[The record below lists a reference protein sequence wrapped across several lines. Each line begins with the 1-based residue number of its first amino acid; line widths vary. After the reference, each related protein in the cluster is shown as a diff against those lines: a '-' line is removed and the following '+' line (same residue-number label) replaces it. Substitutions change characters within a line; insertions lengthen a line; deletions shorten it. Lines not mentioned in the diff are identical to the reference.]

1 MKHIIIFN
9 IFYILFNL
17 NIFKSEIIIPFMRA
31 KSLENNSNF
40 IEYIIYNNIY
50 VTIPIGNP
58 TQLIKFNVTM
68 ESSSISITS
77 FNNYN
82 YKDSNSY
89 YAIEDEKEIYKY
101 KYKNGF
107 EATDNFLID
116 NKQCN
121 FSFLFVTEMLD
132 DEDIILGEIGLKIY
146 EQNLYNKMNIILQL
160 KQLNLIN
167 SYAFGFQYTDEYKGN
182 LILGINYNKDEY
194 NIINNGIENIY
205 DSYNIKFN
213 HIFIGNEI
221 ELKYIKVGVIID
233 FFGFIGTQEYLEI
246 IKNKFFNPLLNEKKC
261 FIVNDE
267 KEDSNFFY
275 IKCQKNID
283 LKKFP
288 NLSFLSYDLK
298 MYFNFTYQELFKLN
312 NDFYYFLI
320 VFRIFDDNHSFWKLG
335 EIFFRKYNLLFDLD
349 KKIIGFPII
358 KSNYQKNEINNK
370 KEKSRIYKIF
380 IIFLNIILICTILF
394 LILLLLLLI
403 KKKKIKNRIKE
414 INNNYFSL
422 INNDN

>member
-1 MKHIIIFN
+1 MKYIIIFN
-9 IFYILFNL
+9 MFYILFNL
-17 NIFKSEIIIPFMRA
+17 NIIKSEIIIPFMRS
-31 KSLENNSNF
+31 KTLEYNNNF
-40 IEYIIYNNIY
+40 IDYIIHNNIY

-58 TQLIKFNVTM
+58 SQFIKFNVTM
-68 ESSSISITS
+68 KSSSISITS

-82 YKDSNSY
+82 YKDSNTY
-89 YAIEDEKEIYKY
+89 YAIEDEREIYKY
-101 KYKNGF
+101 KFKNGF
-107 EATDNFLID
+107 EATDNFLIN

-121 FSFLFVTEMLD
+121 FSFLFVTEMLED
-132 DEDIILGEIGLKIY
+132 FDIILGEIGLKIY

-160 KQLNLIN
+160 KQLDLIN
-167 SYAFGFQYTDEYKGN
+167 SYGFGFQYAEEYKGN

-194 NIINNGIENIY
+194 NIINNGIENIF

-213 HIFIGNEI
+213 HIIIGNEK
-221 ELKYIKVGVIID
+221 ELKYIKVNILID
-233 FFGFIGTQEYLEI
+233 LFGFIGTQEYLEI

-298 MYFNFTYQELFKLN
+298 MYFNFTYQDLFKLN
-312 NDFYYFLI
+312 DDFYYFLI
-320 VFRIFDDNHSFWKLG
+320 VFRILDDNNSFWELG

-358 KSNYQKNEINNK
+358 KSNYKKNEINK
-370 KEKSRIYKIF
+370 KEKSRIYKSF
-380 IIFLNIILICTILF
+380 IIFLNFILICIIIF
-394 LILLLLLLI
+394 LILFILLLI

-414 INNNYFSL
+414 INNNYFTFL
-422 INNDN
+422 TNDN

>member
-1 MKHIIIFN
+1 M
-9 IFYILFNL
+9 FYILFNL
-17 NIFKSEIIIPFMRA
+17 NIIKSEIIIPFMRS
-31 KSLENNSNF
+31 KTLEYNNNF
-40 IEYIIYNNIY
+40 IDYIIHNNIY

-58 TQLIKFNVTM
+58 SQFIKFNVTM
-68 ESSSISITS
+68 KSSSISITS

-82 YKDSNSY
+82 YKDSNTY
-89 YAIEDEKEIYKY
+89 YAIEDEREIYKY
-101 KYKNGF
+101 KFKNGF
-107 EATDNFLID
+107 EATDNFLIN

-121 FSFLFVTEMLD
+121 FSFLFVTELLED
-132 DEDIILGEIGLKIY
+132 FDIILGEIGLKIY

-160 KQLNLIN
+160 KQLDLIN
-167 SYAFGFQYTDEYKGN
+167 SYGFGFQYTEEYKGN

-194 NIINNGIENIY
+194 NIINNGIENIF

-213 HIFIGNEI
+213 HIIIGNEK
-221 ELKYIKVGVIID
+221 ELKYIKVNILID
-233 FFGFIGTQEYLEI
+233 LFGFIGTQEYLEI

-298 MYFNFTYQELFKLN
+298 MYFNFTYQDLFKLN
-312 NDFYYFLI
+312 DDFYYFLI
-320 VFRIFDDNHSFWKLG
+320 VFRILDDNNSFWELG

-358 KSNYQKNEINNK
+358 KSNYKKNEINK
-370 KEKSRIYKIF
+370 KEKSRIYKSF
-380 IIFLNIILICTILF
+380 IIFLNFILICIIIF
-394 LILLLLLLI
+394 LILFILLLI
-403 KKKKIKNRIKE
+403 KKNKIKNRIKE
-414 INNNYFSL
+414 INNNYFTFL
-422 INNDN
+422 TNDN

>member
-1 MKHIIIFN
+1 MKYIIIFN
-9 IFYILFNL
+9 MFYILFNL
-17 NIFKSEIIIPFMRA
+17 NIIKSEIIIPFMRS
-31 KSLENNSNF
+31 KTLEYNNNF
-40 IEYIIYNNIY
+40 IDYIIHNNIY

-58 TQLIKFNVTM
+58 SQFIKFNVTM
-68 ESSSISITS
+68 KSSSISITS

-82 YKDSNSY
+82 YKDSNTY

-101 KYKNGF
+101 KFKNGF
-107 EATDNFLID
+107 EATDNFLIN

-121 FSFLFVTEMLD
+121 FSFLFVTELLED
-132 DEDIILGEIGLKIY
+132 FDIILGEIGLKIY

-160 KQLNLIN
+160 KQLDLIN
-167 SYAFGFQYTDEYKGN
+167 SYGFGFQYTEEYKGN

-194 NIINNGIENIY
+194 NIINNGIENIF

-213 HIFIGNEI
+213 HIIIGNEK
-221 ELKYIKVGVIID
+221 ELKYIKVNILID
-233 FFGFIGTQEYLEI
+233 LFGFIGTQEYLEI

-298 MYFNFTYQELFKLN
+298 MYFNFTYQDLFKLN
-312 NDFYYFLI
+312 DDFYYFLI
-320 VFRIFDDNHSFWKLG
+320 VFRILDDNNSFWELG

-358 KSNYQKNEINNK
+358 KSNYKKNEINK
-370 KEKSRIYKIF
+370 KEKSRIYKSF
-380 IIFLNIILICTILF
+380 IIFLNFILICIIIFLILFILF
-394 LILLLLLLI
+394 LI
-403 KKKKIKNRIKE
+403 KKNKIKNRIKE
-414 INNNYFSL
+414 INNNYFTFL
-422 INNDN
+422 TNDN

>member
-1 MKHIIIFN
+1 MKYIIIFN
-9 IFYILFNL
+9 MFYILFNL
-17 NIFKSEIIIPFMRA
+17 NIIKSEIIIPFMRS
-31 KSLENNSNF
+31 KTLEYNNNF
-40 IEYIIYNNIY
+40 IDYIIHNNIY

-58 TQLIKFNVTM
+58 SQFIKFNVTM
-68 ESSSISITS
+68 KSSSISITS

-82 YKDSNSY
+82 YKDSNTY
-89 YAIEDEKEIYKY
+89 YAIEDEREIYKY
-101 KYKNGF
+101 KFKNGF
-107 EATDNFLID
+107 EATDNFLIN

-121 FSFLFVTEMLD
+121 FSFLFVTELLED
-132 DEDIILGEIGLKIY
+132 FDIILGEIGLKIY

-160 KQLNLIN
+160 KQLDLIN
-167 SYAFGFQYTDEYKGN
+167 SYGFGFQYTEEYKGN

-194 NIINNGIENIY
+194 NIINNGIENIF

-213 HIFIGNEI
+213 HIIIGNEK
-221 ELKYIKVGVIID
+221 ELKYIKVNILID
-233 FFGFIGTQEYLEI
+233 LFGFIGTQEYLEI

-298 MYFNFTYQELFKLN
+298 MYFNFTYQDLFKLN
-312 NDFYYFLI
+312 DGFYYFLI
-320 VFRIFDDNHSFWKLG
+320 VFRILDDNNSFWELG

-358 KSNYQKNEINNK
+358 KSNYKKNEINK
-370 KEKSRIYKIF
+370 KEKSRIYKSF
-380 IIFLNIILICTILF
+380 IIFLNFILICIIIF
-394 LILLLLLLI
+394 LILFILFLI
-403 KKKKIKNRIKE
+403 KKKKIKNHT
-414 INNNYFSL
+414 INKY
-422 INNDN
+422 

>member
-1 MKHIIIFN
+1 MKYIIIFN
-9 IFYILFNL
+9 MFYILFNL
-17 NIFKSEIIIPFMRA
+17 NIIKSEIIIPFMRS
-31 KSLENNSNF
+31 KTLEYNNNF
-40 IEYIIYNNIY
+40 IDYIIHNNIY

-58 TQLIKFNVTM
+58 SQFIKFNVTM
-68 ESSSISITS
+68 KSSSISITS

-82 YKDSNSY
+82 YKDSNTY

-101 KYKNGF
+101 KFKNGF
-107 EATDNFLID
+107 EATDNFLIN

-121 FSFLFVTEMLD
+121 FSFLFVTELLED
-132 DEDIILGEIGLKIY
+132 FDIILGEIGLKIY

-160 KQLNLIN
+160 KQLDLIN
-167 SYAFGFQYTDEYKGN
+167 SYGFGFQYTEEYKGN

-194 NIINNGIENIY
+194 NIINNGIENIF

-213 HIFIGNEI
+213 HIIIGNEK
-221 ELKYIKVGVIID
+221 ELKYIKVNILID
-233 FFGFIGTQEYLEI
+233 LFGFIGTQEYLEI

-298 MYFNFTYQELFKLN
+298 MYFNFTYQDLFKLN
-312 NDFYYFLI
+312 DDFYYFLI
-320 VFRIFDDNHSFWKLG
+320 VFRILDDNNSFWELG

-358 KSNYQKNEINNK
+358 KSNYKKNEINK
-370 KEKSRIYKIF
+370 KEKSRIYKSF
-380 IIFLNIILICTILF
+380 IIFLNFILICIIIF
-394 LILLLLLLI
+394 LILFILFLI

-414 INNNYFSL
+414 INNNYFTFL
-422 INNDN
+422 TNDN

>member
-1 MKHIIIFN
+1 MKYIIIFN

-17 NIFKSEIIIPFMRA
+17 NIIKSEIIIPFMRS
-31 KSLENNSNF
+31 KTLENNNNF
-40 IEYIIYNNIY
+40 IDYIINNNIY

-58 TQLIKFNVTM
+58 SQFIKFNITM
-68 ESSSISITS
+68 KSSSISITS

-82 YKDSNSY
+82 YKDSNTY
-89 YAIEDEKEIYKY
+89 YAIEDEREIYKY
-101 KYKNGF
+101 KFKNGF
-107 EATDNFLID
+107 EATDNFLIN

-121 FSFLFVTEMLD
+121 FSFLFVTELLED
-132 DEDIILGEIGLKIY
+132 FDIILGEIGLKIY

-160 KQLNLIN
+160 KQLDLIN
-167 SYAFGFQYTDEYKGN
+167 SYGFGFQYTEEYKGN

-194 NIINNGIENIY
+194 NIINNGIENIF

-213 HIFIGNEI
+213 HIIIGNEK
-221 ELKYIKVGVIID
+221 ELKYIKVNILID
-233 FFGFIGTQEYLEI
+233 LFGFIGTREYLEI
-246 IKNKFFNPLLNEKKC
+246 IKNKFFNSLLNEKKC

-275 IKCQKNID
+275 IKCKKNID

-298 MYFNFTYQELFKLN
+298 MYFNFTYQDLFKLN
-312 NDFYYFLI
+312 DDFYYFLI
-320 VFRIFDDNHSFWKLG
+320 VFRILDDNNSFWELG

-358 KSNYQKNEINNK
+358 KSNYKKNEINK
-370 KEKSRIYKIF
+370 KEKSRIYKSF
-380 IIFLNIILICTILF
+380 IIFLNFILICIIIF
-394 LILLLLLLI
+394 LILFILLLI
-403 KKKKIKNRIKE
+403 KKKKINNRIKE
-414 INNNYFSL
+414 INNNYFTFL
-422 INNDN
+422 TNDN

>member
-1 MKHIIIFN
+1 MKYIIIFN
-9 IFYILFNL
+9 MFYILFNL
-17 NIFKSEIIIPFMRA
+17 NIIKSEIIIPFMRS
-31 KSLENNSNF
+31 KTLEYNNNF
-40 IEYIIYNNIY
+40 IDYIIHNKIY

-58 TQLIKFNVTM
+58 SQFIKFNVTM
-68 ESSSISITS
+68 KSSSISITS

-82 YKDSNSY
+82 YKDSNTY
-89 YAIEDEKEIYKY
+89 YAIEDEREIYKY
-101 KYKNGF
+101 KFKNGF
-107 EATDNFLID
+107 EATDNFLIN

-121 FSFLFVTEMLD
+121 FSFLFVTELLED
-132 DEDIILGEIGLKIY
+132 FDIILGEIGLKIY

-160 KQLNLIN
+160 KQLDLIN
-167 SYAFGFQYTDEYKGN
+167 SYGFGFQYTEEYKGN

-194 NIINNGIENIY
+194 NIINNGIENIF

-213 HIFIGNEI
+213 HIIIGNEK
-221 ELKYIKVGVIID
+221 ELKYIKVNILID
-233 FFGFIGTQEYLEI
+233 LFGFIGTQEYLEI

-275 IKCQKNID
+275 IKCKKNID

-298 MYFNFTYQELFKLN
+298 MYFNFTYQDLFKLN
-312 NDFYYFLI
+312 DDFYYFLI
-320 VFRIFDDNHSFWKLG
+320 VFRILDDNNSFWELG

-358 KSNYQKNEINNK
+358 KSNYKKKEINK
-370 KEKSRIYKIF
+370 KEKSRIYKNF
-380 IIFLNIILICTILF
+380 IIFLNFILICIIIFLILFILF
-394 LILLLLLLI
+394 LI
-403 KKKKIKNRIKE
+403 KKNKIKNRIKE
-414 INNNYFSL
+414 INNNYFTFL
-422 INNDN
+422 TNDN

>member
-1 MKHIIIFN
+1 M
-9 IFYILFNL
+9 FYILFNL
-17 NIFKSEIIIPFMRA
+17 NIIKSEIIIPFMRS
-31 KSLENNSNF
+31 KTLEYNNNF
-40 IEYIIYNNIY
+40 IDYIIHNNIY

-58 TQLIKFNVTM
+58 SQFIKFNVTM
-68 ESSSISITS
+68 KSSSISITS

-82 YKDSNSY
+82 YKDSNTY
-89 YAIEDEKEIYKY
+89 YAIEDEREIYKY
-101 KYKNGF
+101 KFKNGF
-107 EATDNFLID
+107 EATDNFLIN

-121 FSFLFVTEMLD
+121 FSFLFVTELLED
-132 DEDIILGEIGLKIY
+132 FDIILGEIGLKIY

-160 KQLNLIN
+160 KQLDLIN
-167 SYAFGFQYTDEYKGN
+167 SYGFGFQYTEEYKGN

-194 NIINNGIENIY
+194 NIINNGIENIF

-213 HIFIGNEI
+213 HIIIGNEK
-221 ELKYIKVGVIID
+221 ELKYIKVNILID
-233 FFGFIGTQEYLEI
+233 LFGFIGTQEYLEI

-298 MYFNFTYQELFKLN
+298 MYFNFTYQDLFKLN
-312 NDFYYFLI
+312 EDFYYFLI
-320 VFRIFDDNHSFWKLG
+320 VFRILDDNNSFWELG

-358 KSNYQKNEINNK
+358 KSNYKKNKINK
-370 KEKSRIYKIF
+370 KEKSRIYKSF
-380 IIFLNIILICTILF
+380 IIFLNFILICIIIF
-394 LILLLLLLI
+394 LILFILFLI

-414 INNNYFSL
+414 INNNYFTFL
-422 INNDN
+422 TNDN

>member
-1 MKHIIIFN
+1 MKYIIIFN

-17 NIFKSEIIIPFMRA
+17 NIIKSEIIIPFIRS
-31 KSLENNSNF
+31 KTLENNNNF
-40 IEYIIYNNIY
+40 IDYIINNNIY

-58 TQLIKFNVTM
+58 SQFIKFNITM
-68 ESSSISITS
+68 KSSSISITS

-82 YKDSNSY
+82 YKDSNTY
-89 YAIEDEKEIYKY
+89 YAIEDEREIYKY
-101 KYKNGF
+101 KFKNGF
-107 EATDNFLID
+107 EATDNFLIN

-121 FSFLFVTEMLD
+121 FSFLFVTEMLED
-132 DEDIILGEIGLKIY
+132 FDIILGEIGLKIY

-160 KQLNLIN
+160 KQLDLIN
-167 SYAFGFQYTDEYKGN
+167 SYGFGFQYTEEYKGN

-194 NIINNGIENIY
+194 NIINNGIENIF

-213 HIFIGNEI
+213 HIIIGNEK
-221 ELKYIKVGVIID
+221 ELKYIKVNILID
-233 FFGFIGTQEYLEI
+233 LFGFIGTQEYLEI

-275 IKCQKNID
+275 IKCKKNID

-298 MYFNFTYQELFKLN
+298 MYFNFTYQDLFKLN
-312 NDFYYFLI
+312 DDFYYFLI
-320 VFRIFDDNHSFWKLG
+320 VFRILDDNNSFWELG

-358 KSNYQKNEINNK
+358 KSNYKKNEINK
-370 KEKSRIYKIF
+370 KEKSRIYKSF
-380 IIFLNIILICTILF
+380 IIFLNFILICIIIF
-394 LILLLLLLI
+394 LILFILFLI

-414 INNNYFSL
+414 INNNYFTFL
-422 INNDN
+422 TNDN

>member
-1 MKHIIIFN
+1 MKYIIIFN
-9 IFYILFNL
+9 MFYILFNL
-17 NIFKSEIIIPFMRA
+17 NIIKSEIIIPFMRS
-31 KSLENNSNF
+31 KTLEYNNNF
-40 IEYIIYNNIY
+40 IDYIIHNNIY

-58 TQLIKFNVTM
+58 SQFIKFNVTM
-68 ESSSISITS
+68 KSSSISITS

-82 YKDSNSY
+82 YKDSNTY
-89 YAIEDEKEIYKY
+89 YAIEDEREIYKY
-101 KYKNGF
+101 KFKNGF
-107 EATDNFLID
+107 EATDNFLIN

-121 FSFLFVTEMLD
+121 FSFLFVTELLED
-132 DEDIILGEIGLKIY
+132 FDIILGEIGLKIY

-160 KQLNLIN
+160 KQLDLIN
-167 SYAFGFQYTDEYKGN
+167 SYGFGFQYTEEYKGN

-194 NIINNGIENIY
+194 NIINNGIENIF

-213 HIFIGNEI
+213 HIIIGNEK
-221 ELKYIKVGVIID
+221 ELKYIKVNILID
-233 FFGFIGTQEYLEI
+233 LFGFIGTQEYLEI

-298 MYFNFTYQELFKLN
+298 MYFNFTYQDLFKLN
-312 NDFYYFLI
+312 DDFYYFLI
-320 VFRIFDDNHSFWKLG
+320 VFRILDDNNSFWELG

-358 KSNYQKNEINNK
+358 KSNYKKNEINK
-370 KEKSRIYKIF
+370 KEKSRIYKSF
-380 IIFLNIILICTILF
+380 IIFLNFILICIIIF
-394 LILLLLLLI
+394 LILFILLLI
-403 KKKKIKNRIKE
+403 KKNKIKNRIKE
-414 INNNYFSL
+414 INNNYFTFL
-422 INNDN
+422 TNDN

>member
-1 MKHIIIFN
+1 MKYIIIFN
-9 IFYILFNL
+9 MFYILFNL
-17 NIFKSEIIIPFMRA
+17 NIIKSEIIIPFMRS
-31 KSLENNSNF
+31 KTLEYNNNF
-40 IEYIIYNNIY
+40 IDYIIHNNIY

-58 TQLIKFNVTM
+58 SQFIKFNVTM
-68 ESSSISITS
+68 KSSSISITS

-82 YKDSNSY
+82 YKDSNTY

-101 KYKNGF
+101 KFKNGF
-107 EATDNFLID
+107 EATDNFLIN

-121 FSFLFVTEMLD
+121 FSFLFVTELLED
-132 DEDIILGEIGLKIY
+132 FDIILGEIGLKIY

-182 LILGINYNKDEY
+182 LILGINYNKEEY
-194 NIINNGIENIY
+194 NIINNGIENIF

-213 HIFIGNEI
+213 HIIIGNEK
-221 ELKYIKVGVIID
+221 ELKYIKVNILID
-233 FFGFIGTQEYLEI
+233 LFGFIGTQEYLEI

-298 MYFNFTYQELFKLN
+298 MYFNFTYQDLFKLN
-312 NDFYYFLI
+312 DDFYYFLI
-320 VFRIFDDNHSFWKLG
+320 VFRILDDNNSFWELG

-358 KSNYQKNEINNK
+358 KSNYKKNEINK
-370 KEKSRIYKIF
+370 KEKSRIYKSF
-380 IIFLNIILICTILF
+380 IIFLNFILICIIIF
-394 LILLLLLLI
+394 LILFILFLI

-414 INNNYFSL
+414 INNNYFTFL
-422 INNDN
+422 TNDN

>member
-1 MKHIIIFN
+1 MKYIIIFN

-17 NIFKSEIIIPFMRA
+17 NIIKSEIIIPFMRS
-31 KSLENNSNF
+31 KTLENNNNF
-40 IEYIIYNNIY
+40 IDYIINNNIY

-58 TQLIKFNVTM
+58 SQFIKFNVTM
-68 ESSSISITS
+68 KSSSISITS

-82 YKDSNSY
+82 YKDSKSY
-89 YAIEDEKEIYKY
+89 YAIEDEREIYKY
-101 KYKNGF
+101 KFKNGF
-107 EATDNFLID
+107 EATDNFLIN

-121 FSFLFVTEMLD
+121 FSFLFVTELLED
-132 DEDIILGEIGLKIY
+132 FDIILGEIGLKIY

-160 KQLNLIN
+160 KQLDLIN
-167 SYAFGFQYTDEYKGN
+167 SYGFGFQYTEEYKGN

-194 NIINNGIENIY
+194 NIINNGIENIF

-213 HIFIGNEI
+213 HIIIGNEK
-221 ELKYIKVGVIID
+221 ELKYIKVNILID
-233 FFGFIGTQEYLEI
+233 LFGFIGTQEYLEI

-275 IKCQKNID
+275 IKCKKNID

-298 MYFNFTYQELFKLN
+298 MYFNFTYEDLFKLN
-312 NDFYYFLI
+312 DDFYYFLI
-320 VFRIFDDNHSFWKLG
+320 VFRIFDDNNSFWELG

-358 KSNYQKNEINNK
+358 KSNYKKNENNK
-370 KEKSRIYKIF
+370 KEKSRIYKNF
-380 IIFLNIILICTILF
+380 MIFLNFILICIIILKIVLYK
-394 LILLLLLLI
+394 LI
-403 KKKKIKNRIKE
+403 
-414 INNNYFSL
+414 
-422 INNDN
+422 

>member
-1 MKHIIIFN
+1 MKYIIIFN

-17 NIFKSEIIIPFMRA
+17 NIIKSEIIIPFMRS
-31 KSLENNSNF
+31 KTLEYNNNF
-40 IEYIIYNNIY
+40 IDYIIHNKIY

-58 TQLIKFNVTM
+58 SQFIKFNVTM
-68 ESSSISITS
+68 KSSSISITS

-82 YKDSNSY
+82 YKDSNTY

-101 KYKNGF
+101 KFKNGF
-107 EATDNFLID
+107 EATDNFLIN

-121 FSFLFVTEMLD
+121 FSFLFVTELLED
-132 DEDIILGEIGLKIY
+132 FDIILGEIGLKIY

-160 KQLNLIN
+160 KQLDLIN
-167 SYAFGFQYTDEYKGN
+167 SYGFGFQYTDEYKGN

-194 NIINNGIENIY
+194 NIINNGIENIF

-213 HIFIGNEI
+213 HIIIGNEK
-221 ELKYIKVGVIID
+221 ELKYIKVNILID
-233 FFGFIGTQEYLEI
+233 LFGFIGTQEYLEI

-298 MYFNFTYQELFKLN
+298 MYFNFTYQDLFKLN
-312 NDFYYFLI
+312 DDFYYFLI
-320 VFRIFDDNHSFWKLG
+320 VFRILDDNNSFWELG

-358 KSNYQKNEINNK
+358 KSNYKKNEINK
-370 KEKSRIYKIF
+370 KEKSRIYKSF
-380 IIFLNIILICTILF
+380 IIFLNFILICIIIFLILFILF
-394 LILLLLLLI
+394 LI
-403 KKKKIKNRIKE
+403 KKNKIKNRIKE
-414 INNNYFSL
+414 INNNYFTFL
-422 INNDN
+422 TNDN